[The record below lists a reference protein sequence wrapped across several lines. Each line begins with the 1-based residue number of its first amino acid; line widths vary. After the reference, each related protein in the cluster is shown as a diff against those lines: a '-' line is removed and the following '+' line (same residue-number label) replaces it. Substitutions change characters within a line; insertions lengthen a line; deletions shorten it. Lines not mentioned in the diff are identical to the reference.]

1 MENEEKE
8 NRCKRTKIV
17 IMRDRIKEYC
27 LREKRKIL
35 EREKGEETKQ
45 ERGRGKEINEKE
57 EKH

>member
-45 ERGRGKEINEKE
+45 ERGNQ
-57 EKH
+57 

>member
-45 ERGRGKEINEKE
+45 ERGREKEINEKE